1 MTASRVEGRAP
12 PANVSPAD
20 QPVNG
25 AGYMG
30 PSEPAPQP
38 PYAGNDRLGREV
50 ARQALVE
57 VAPFPPRAVEVPL
70 VHEGSERKDGK
81 PGERATPGR
90 THPRAAQQRV
100 GAGARHQ
107 LVAGKGDAAALRRTR
122 CRAAE
127 QYGEERPVPRDA
139 RWRSRDI
146 DGSVVRHE
154 ARPRVTCLA

>member
-1 MTASRVEGRAP
+1 MTTSRVEGRAP
-12 PANVSPAD
+12 PRKREPCGSTG
-20 QPVNG
+20 QWC
-25 AGYMG
+25 GYMG

-38 PYAGNDRLGREV
+38 PYAGNDRFGREV

-57 VAPFPPRAVEVPL
+57 VAPFPPRAVEIPL
-70 VHEGSERKDGK
+70 VHERSERKDGE

-122 CRAAE
+122 RRAAE

-139 RWRSRDI
+139 RRRSRDI
-146 DGSVVRHE
+146 
-154 ARPRVTCLA
+154 